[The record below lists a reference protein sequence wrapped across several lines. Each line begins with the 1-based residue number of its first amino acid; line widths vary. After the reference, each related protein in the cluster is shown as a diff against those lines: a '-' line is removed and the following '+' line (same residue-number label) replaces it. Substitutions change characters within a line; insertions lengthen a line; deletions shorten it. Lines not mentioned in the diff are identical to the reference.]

1 MKPLL
6 KSLLESKK
14 AAATLVAVI
23 VWLVARV
30 GWNVDEALLLPV
42 VGSLATFVLAQGF
55 ADKGKEAVK
64 IDNAHTLDLLAK
76 EAGEPDFV
84 KDE

>member
-14 AAATLVAVI
+14 AAATLVAILVWVI
-23 VWLVARV
+23 GRFGLDVPAEELGPLVA
-30 GWNVDEALLLPV
+30 AI
-42 VGSLATFVLAQGF
+42 ATFVLAQGF

-64 IDNAHTLDLLAK
+64 IDNAHTMDLLAK
-76 EAGEPDFV
+76 EAGEPDFA